1 MLHKD
6 PVDSSNITCC
16 KIRPVII
23 ASAGYLQFRI
33 WTPQQ
38 VSSKQQEA
46 AVAAVAAVAAGGV
59 DAYYLTTALSLSV
72 RFLSRALCQPLAAY
86 PSSSCQGTVASYFGI
101 LLVIPRS
108 SNGNSNHHIMYCMYK
123 VVRRESKTAN
133 RHDPITIRSRGR
145 YLRWKDL
152 LITES

>member
-1 MLHKD
+1 MFWAGVQGYFMLHQD

-38 VSSKQQEA
+38 VSSQQQE
-46 AVAAVAAVAAGGV
+46 AAVAAGGV

-72 RFLSRALCQPLAAY
+72 RFLSRALC
-86 PSSSCQGTVASYFGI
+86 
-101 LLVIPRS
+101 
-108 SNGNSNHHIMYCMYK
+108 
-123 VVRRESKTAN
+123 
-133 RHDPITIRSRGR
+133 
-145 YLRWKDL
+145 
-152 LITES
+152 